1 MTDTHSKHR
10 VEGRRGAPRALLAA
24 AGLLAFTACNLDVVT
39 PDVVP
44 PSATA
49 GASALPT
56 LLAGAVGDFAVA
68 YAGINN
74 GNSGEGIVL
83 NSGLFTDEFTS
94 ADYFS
99 THIEVDGRRVQPPN
113 SSNNGV
119 MRSLFRALTSAN
131 STGQRYI
138 DAGAPNDPGHAR
150 VLSLGA
156 YVYTIISEDYCSG
169 VPFSTINDDGS
180 FNYGSPLTAQQMRT
194 AALAKFDSA
203 IAVATAAKDDQ
214 QLYLAEVGK
223 GRVLLDAGQFSAA
236 AAAVTDVPDDFNFST
251 EHGVIDPRTENGVY
265 SLTWVNPRYTTTNN
279 EGVNGLAFVAADDPR
294 LPFESLGTSSFDG
307 QTHLFATTKY
317 GSYTAPVAIATGTE
331 ARLIEAEAS
340 LKNADYGAAL
350 GILDALRAAKGMS
363 ALTPAATASE
373 QVDQLFSERAFWL
386 FGTAHRMGDL
396 RRLVSPQY
404 GRVVTDVYPSGRYAK
419 GTTYGDQ
426 VAFPVPQTE
435 ENNPNFTRAACDPS
449 KP

>member
-1 MTDTHSKHR
+1 MTHTSTHHR
-10 VEGRRGAPRALLAA
+10 AGRAALALAGLAA
-24 AGLLAFTACNLDVVT
+24 ISACNLDVVT

-44 PSATA
+44 PSATS

-68 YAGINN
+68 YAGVNN
-74 GNSGEGIVL
+74 GNNGEGIVL

-113 SSNNGV
+113 GSNTGV

-131 STGQRYI
+131 STAARYVQ
-138 DAGAPNDPGHAR
+138 AGSPNDPGHAR
-150 VLSLGA
+150 VLSLAG
-156 YVYTIISEDYCSG
+156 YVYTLISEDYCSG

-180 FNYGSPLTAQQMRT
+180 FNYGSPLTSAQMRAT
-194 AALAKFDSA
+194 ALAKFDSA
-203 IAVATAAKDDQ
+203 ITVATAAQDDQ
-214 QLYLAEVGK
+214 QRFLAEVGK
-223 GRVLLDAGQFSAA
+223 ARVLLDGGQFSAA
-236 AAAVTDVPDDFNFST
+236 AAAVADVPDDFNFST

-265 SLTWVNPRYTTTNN
+265 ALTWVNSRYTTTDN
-279 EGVNGLAFVAADDPR
+279 EGGNGLAFVSAADPR
-294 LPFESLGTSSFDG
+294 LVFQDLGTSAFDS
-307 QTHLFATTKY
+307 QTEIFAPDKY
-317 GSYTAPVAIATGTE
+317 SSYSSPVAIATGTE
-331 ARLIEAEAS
+331 ARLIEAEAALQAGS
-340 LKNADYGAAL
+340 YPTAL
-350 GILDALRAAKGMS
+350 GILDALRAAKQMGP
-363 ALTPAATASE
+363 LVPAATPSA
-373 QVDQLFSERAFWL
+373 QVDQLFAERAFWL

-396 RRLVSPQY
+396 RRLVSSQY
-404 GRVVTDVYPSGRYAK
+404 GRAMTDVYPSGRYAK

-435 ENNPNFTRAACDPS
+435 ENNPNFTQAACDPT